1 MQSLRPISNGFLL
14 ASTRTPRTAHQ
25 SVFTA
30 LNHHYRQQR
39 RTFLPSF
46 LSSPQTLNASRTLP
60 YPPSTIYSIISDVA
74 SYSQFLPY
82 CQESL
87 VTKTSASAPDGK
99 TYPEEAK
106 LTIGFNSDVSEQFWS
121 RIYCVPDRVVEAIG
135 GETETALPAAEIKH
149 HNPRPAFEQDP
160 TRNSSVLSKLATR
173 WTIQPNGNMTEVNL
187 AIEYQ
192 FANPMYAALS
202 SAAAPMVA
210 DKMIEAFEKRVK
222 DVAEMKSR

>member
-1 MQSLRPISNGFLL
+1 MKSLRPISASLL
-14 ASTRTPRTAHQ
+14 ASIRSRTAYQ
-25 SVFTA
+25 SAFIA
-30 LNHHYRQQR
+30 FNPQHHQQR

-60 YPPSTIYSIISDVA
+60 YPPSTIYTIISDVA
-74 SYSQFLPY
+74 SYSKFLPY

-87 VTKTSASAPDGK
+87 VTKTSAAAPNGK

-121 RIYCVPDRVVEAIG
+121 RIYCVPERVVEAIG
-135 GETETALPAAEIKH
+135 GETETALSAAEIEH

-160 TRNSSVLSKLATR
+160 TRNASVLSRLATR
-173 WTIQPNGNMTEVNL
+173 WTIKPSGEMTEVSL
-187 AIEYQ
+187 SIEYQ

-222 DVAEMKSR
+222 DVAEGKVESR